1 MGLLSRWRK
10 ATADAAAAPASAH
23 LHPVSSPAKLLLA
36 HGPLLSSIRQQ
47 VGVPDAHWNS
57 LYRSL
62 FESFADFVQQLPA
75 SEAHHH
81 HQPGGLL
88 AHGLQVTLSAL
99 TLRRGV
105 LLPPGA
111 NAEELAEKQDVWTYA
126 AATAAL
132 LHDIGKPLCDQRTA
146 LFDESGKALGDWD
159 ALAGPMAAP
168 AAAYR
173 IQFRRGRRYRL
184 HARLPPL
191 LAHHIVPASGLRWL
205 ASDMDVFESWLATI
219 SGADDEIA
227 GELGRLI
234 RSADGLSVATDLT
247 GVQVSRAPQGAPKP
261 LSERMATGL
270 RFLVDQGQLPL
281 NKPGAAGWVTDDALW
296 LVSKRALDALRE
308 HLLSEAQGGVP
319 ARNDRL
325 MDELQGNGLVI
336 VNGDRAIWNA
346 TVQRGGWSVTLTLL
360 RVPLARLWPEAE
372 ARPPVFD
379 GSVVPDGTVPHHEQ
393 AMATDSPPVAME
405 RAAAV
410 APIRAMREAPPVES
424 PLPPLVTATSPF
436 PTDADPD
443 DPIAAAGK
451 TTHEAVCQQSE
462 FLTWLRDGIVTGRLK
477 TNTADARVHYVEE
490 GLLLVSPAV
499 FRDFA
504 GVTGWEAA
512 QKKLLKLR
520 LHRKTAQGTN
530 VWTYRVVGETKSWA
544 LLRGVVIA
552 DAPSQLG
559 IVVTRINPVLHR
571 VTDVGDAAVTA
582 REVFPL
588 ETPEQA
594 SP

>member
-10 ATADAAAAPASAH
+10 ASSGAATAPQSGD

-47 VGVPDAHWNS
+47 VGVPEAHWNS
-57 LYRSL
+57 LYRGL
-62 FESFADFVQQLPA
+62 FESFAGFVQQLPA

-126 AATAAL
+126 TATAAL

-146 LFDESGKALGDWD
+146 LFDADGKALGDWD

-191 LAHHIVPASGLRWL
+191 LAHHMVPASGLRWL
-205 ASDMDVFESWLATI
+205 ASDMDVFECWLATI
-219 SGADDEIA
+219 SSTDDDIA
-227 GELGRLI
+227 GELGKLI

-247 GVQVSRAPQGAPKP
+247 GVPASRAPQGVPKP
-261 LSERMATGL
+261 LAERLATGL
-270 RFLVDQGQLPL
+270 RYLVDQGQLPL
-281 NKPGAAGWVTDDALW
+281 NKPGAAGWVTEDALW

-308 HLLSEAQGGVP
+308 HLLGEAQGGVP

-325 MDELQGNGLVI
+325 MDELQGNGLVA

-372 ARPPVFD
+372 SRPPLFD
-379 GSVVPDGTVPHHEQ
+379 GSVVPDATAPVDAPAAPNALPQPASSFASAAPILALQETV
-393 AMATDSPPVAME
+393 T
-405 RAAAV
+405 AV
-410 APIRAMREAPPVES
+410 APPAERFS
-424 PLPPLVTATSPF
+424 PAQTPAHGP
-436 PTDADPD
+436 DPD
-443 DPIAAAGK
+443 EPSAAPEDTSHNAI
-451 TTHEAVCQQSE
+451 CQQSE
-462 FLTWLRDGIVTGRLK
+462 FLAWLRDGIVTGRLK

-490 GLLLVSPAV
+490 GLLLVSPAA

-520 LHRKTAQGTN
+520 LHRKTAQDTN
-530 VWTYRVVGETKSWA
+530 VWTYRVVGETKSGA
-544 LLRGVVIA
+544 LLRGIVIPEPQA
-552 DAPSQLG
+552 QLG

-571 VTDVGDAAVTA
+571 VTDAAKPATA
-582 REVFPL
+582 TSAEVFPV
-588 ETPEQA
+588 ETPEP
-594 SP
+594 SRP

>member
-10 ATADAAAAPASAH
+10 SPADAVGAVAALEPAP
-23 LHPVSSPAKLLLA
+23 LHPINSPAKLLLE
-36 HGPLLSSIRQQ
+36 HGPLLLSIRQQ
-47 VGVPDAHWNS
+47 VGVPEAHWNS
-57 LYRSL
+57 LYRRL
-62 FESFADFVQQLPA
+62 FESVAGFVQQLPA

-81 HQPGGLL
+81 HRPGGLL

-146 LFDESGKALGDWD
+146 LFDADGKALGDWD

-168 AAAYR
+168 AAFYR
-173 IQFRRGRRYRL
+173 IKFRRGRRYRL

-191 LAHHIVPASGLRWL
+191 LAHHIVPTSGLRWL

-219 SGADDEIA
+219 SGTDDDIA
-227 GELGRLI
+227 GELGKLI

-247 GVQVSRAPQGAPKP
+247 GAQASLAPQGAPKP
-261 LSERMATGL
+261 LSERLATGL

-281 NKPGAAGWVTDDALW
+281 NKPGAAGWVTEDALW

-325 MDELQGNGLVI
+325 MDELQGNGLVT

-346 TVQRGGWSVTLTLL
+346 TVQRGAWSVTLTLL
-360 RVPLARLWPEAE
+360 RVPLARLWSDAE
-372 ARPPVFD
+372 ARPPAFD
-379 GSVVPDGTVPHHEQ
+379 GNVMPEASAPETAHATVATEQ
-393 AMATDSPPVAME
+393 PAEVT
-405 RAAAV
+405 
-410 APIRAMREAPPVES
+410 PIRATQDAVLAETL
-424 PLPPLVTATSPF
+424 LPASATATTPAL
-436 PTDADPD
+436 TDADHD
-443 DPIAAAGK
+443 DSIAATPGTA
-451 TTHEAVCQQSE
+451 HEAICQQSE
-462 FLTWLRDGIVTGRLK
+462 FLAWLRDGIVTGRLK

-490 GLLLVSPAV
+490 GLLLVSPAA

-520 LHRKTAQGTN
+520 LHRKTTQDTN
-530 VWTYRVVGETKSWA
+530 VWTYRVVGETKSGA
-544 LLRGVVIA
+544 LLRGIVIPEPQA
-552 DAPSQLG
+552 QLG

-571 VTDVGDAAVTA
+571 VTEVGKAPA
-582 REVFPL
+582 EVFPL
-588 ETPEQA
+588 ETAERA

>member
-1 MGLLSRWRK
+1 MGLLSRWLK
-10 ATADAAAAPASAH
+10 APADAAAIPDLAH
-23 LHPVSSPAKLLLA
+23 LHPVSSPAKLLLE

-57 LYRSL
+57 LYHCL

-81 HQPGGLL
+81 HEPGGLL

-191 LAHHIVPASGLRWL
+191 LAHYIVPASGLRWL

-227 GELGRLI
+227 GELGKLI

-325 MDELQGNGLVI
+325 MDELQGNGLVT

-372 ARPPVFD
+372 ARPPAFD
-379 GSVVPDGTVPHHEQ
+379 GSVVPDGTVPDHEQ
-393 AMATDSPPVAME
+393 APAMSSPPVAME
-405 RAAAV
+405 PPATV
-410 APIRAMREAPPVES
+410 TPIRAMRETVLAEVPPS
-424 PLPPLVTATSPF
+424 PLVPSTLPSTES
-436 PTDADPD
+436 DPD
-443 DPIAAAGK
+443 DTEVA
-451 TTHEAVCQQSE
+451 TTGATHNAICQQSE

-477 TNTADARVHYVEE
+477 TNTADARVHYVAE

-530 VWTYRVVGETKSWA
+530 VWTYRVVGETKSGA

-552 DAPSQLG
+552 DAPTQLG

-571 VTDVGDAAVTA
+571 VTDVGDAALSG

>member
-10 ATADAAAAPASAH
+10 APADAAAIPDLEH
-23 LHPVSSPAKLLLA
+23 LHPLRSPAKLLLE

-47 VGVPDAHWNS
+47 VGVPDAHWKA
-57 LYRSL
+57 LYHCL

-81 HQPGGLL
+81 HEPGGLL
-88 AHGLQVTLSAL
+88 AHGLQVALSAL

-132 LHDIGKPLCDQRTA
+132 LHDIGKPLGDQRTA
-146 LFDESGKALGDWD
+146 LFDADGKALGDWD

-168 AAAYR
+168 AVAYR

-191 LAHHIVPASGLRWL
+191 LAHHIVPAPGLRWL
-205 ASDMDVFESWLATI
+205 ASDMDVFECWLATI

-227 GELGRLI
+227 GELGKLI

-247 GVQVSRAPQGAPKP
+247 GVQVSRAPQGVPKP
-261 LSERMATGL
+261 LSERLATGL
-270 RFLVDQGQLPL
+270 RYLVDQGQLPL
-281 NKPGAAGWVTDDALW
+281 NKPGAAGWVTEDELW

-308 HLLSEAQGGVP
+308 HLLGEAQGGVP

-360 RVPLARLWPEAE
+360 RVPLSRLWPEAE
-372 ARPPVFD
+372 ARPPAFD
-379 GSVVPDGTVPHHEQ
+379 GSVVPDGTVPDHEQ
-393 AMATDSPPVAME
+393 APAMSSPPVAME
-405 RAAAV
+405 PPATV
-410 APIRAMREAPPVES
+410 TPIRAMRETVLAEVPPS
-424 PLPPLVTATSPF
+424 PLVPSTLPSTES
-436 PTDADPD
+436 DPD
-443 DPIAAAGK
+443 DTEVATTMATHIAI
-451 TTHEAVCQQSE
+451 CQQSD
-462 FLTWLRDGIVTGRLK
+462 FLAWLRDGIVTGRLK

-490 GLLLVSPAV
+490 GLLLVSPAM

-530 VWTYRVVGETKSWA
+530 VWTYRVVGETKSGA

-552 DAPSQLG
+552 DAPTQLG

-571 VTDVGDAAVTA
+571 VTDVGDATSSG

-588 ETPEQA
+588 ETPERA

>member
-10 ATADAAAAPASAH
+10 TSAGAVAAPVQTH
-23 LHPVSSPAKLLLA
+23 LHPISSAAKLLLA

-47 VGVPDAHWNS
+47 VGVPEAHWNS
-57 LYRSL
+57 LYHRL
-62 FESFADFVQQLPA
+62 FESFAAFVQQLPA

-81 HQPGGLL
+81 HEPGGLL
-88 AHGLQVTLSAL
+88 AHGLQVALSAL

-132 LHDIGKPLCDQRTA
+132 LHDIGKPLGDQRTA
-146 LFDESGKALGDWD
+146 LFDADGKALGDWD
-159 ALAGPMAAP
+159 ALAGPMTAP
-168 AAAYR
+168 AVAYR

-205 ASDMDVFESWLATI
+205 ASDMDVFECWLATI

-227 GELGRLI
+227 GELGKLI

-247 GVQVSRAPQGAPKP
+247 GVQVSRAPQGVPKP
-261 LSERMATGL
+261 LSERLATGL
-270 RFLVDQGQLPL
+270 RYLVDQGQLPL
-281 NKPGAAGWVTDDALW
+281 NKPGAAGWVTEDALW

-308 HLLSEAQGGVP
+308 HLLGEAQGGVP

-325 MDELQGNGLVI
+325 MDELQGNGLVT

-346 TVQRGGWSVTLTLL
+346 TVQRGAWSVTLTLL

-372 ARPPVFD
+372 ARPPLFD
-379 GSVVPDGTVPHHEQ
+379 GSVVPEVDADSDAQAVATSAPVP
-393 AMATDSPPVAME
+393 MAKPAALVTTPAIQGAVSVEAPAPAQVLSPLRPPVEAE
-405 RAAAV
+405 TDDAV
-410 APIRAMREAPPVES
+410 APV
-424 PLPPLVTATSPF
+424 
-436 PTDADPD
+436 
-443 DPIAAAGK
+443 
-451 TTHEAVCQQSE
+451 HEAAYDNLCQQSE
-462 FLTWLRDGIVTGRLK
+462 FLAWLRDGIVTGRLK

-530 VWTYRVVGETKSWA
+530 VWTYRVVGETKSGA

-552 DAPSQLG
+552 EAQSQLG

-571 VTDVGDAAVTA
+571 VTDAGDAAA
-582 REVFPL
+582 PPCEVFPL

-594 SP
+594 IP